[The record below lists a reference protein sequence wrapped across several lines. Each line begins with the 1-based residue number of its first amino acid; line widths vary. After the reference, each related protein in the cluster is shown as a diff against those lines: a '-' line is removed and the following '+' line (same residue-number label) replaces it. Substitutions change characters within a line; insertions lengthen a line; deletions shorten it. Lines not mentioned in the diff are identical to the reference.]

1 MVATL
6 LSAGT
11 KPNFVTDPTS
21 ENLGG
26 CTASD
31 LASKNGH
38 EGLDAYLAEKAIVA
52 QFKDMALVRNISG
65 SLQTISESINL
76 ENFIEEE
83 LNLKD
88 SLATYSTA
96 ADADADA
103 AAHIPA
109 TFRERSLKERT
120 KAVEFLNLEMEAH
133 NIITATKIQHAF
145 CNYEI

>member
-52 QFKDMALVRNISG
+52 QFKDMTLVRNISG

-76 ENFIEEE
+76 ENIEEE

-96 ADADADA
+96 ADAAA

-133 NIITATKIQHAF
+133 NIITAMKIQHAF